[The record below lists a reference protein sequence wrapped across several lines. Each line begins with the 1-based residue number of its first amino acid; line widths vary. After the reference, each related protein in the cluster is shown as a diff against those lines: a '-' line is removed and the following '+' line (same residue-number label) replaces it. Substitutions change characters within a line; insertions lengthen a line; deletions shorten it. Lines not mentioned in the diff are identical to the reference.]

1 MSLLNNTETIDRL
14 AKDIFQMLTI
24 SANKFRSVY
33 SLYNEY
39 VLNDKNRYVS
49 KRDFSLTCELLNTYY
64 KNVEKKYYDNICY
77 VAFVTDP
84 SHLSNDDREQIK
96 NTIAKEDNEFNS
108 LDKCDVF
115 EYMINNPKFCDNVS
129 LKDYCDG
136 NDTILHLLTRKNK
149 YDIIVKIANLY
160 DVDFDVKNKNG
171 ESVLDV
177 INYEDL
183 QSAMK
188 IVKLITSYQVNK
200 YQLKNFV
207 VNESV
212 KKQNSTLVE
221 QNKELRNEVTS
232 LTKSVKETESSKKM
246 ATNFLFVLIAMYVY
260 LVYLYLTGSNHC

>member
-1 MSLLNNTETIDRL
+1 MSSQNNTETIDQL
-14 AKDIFQMLTI
+14 AKDIFQILTVN
-24 SANKFRSVY
+24 ANKFRSVY

-39 VLNDKNRYVS
+39 ILDSKNKYVT

-64 KNVEKKYYDNICY
+64 KNIDKKYYDNICY
-77 VAFVTDP
+77 VVFVTDP

-96 NTIAKEDNEFNS
+96 NASMKEDNEFNS

-115 EYMINNPKFCDNVS
+115 EYMINNPKFCENIS

-149 YDIIVKIANLY
+149 YDMMVKISNLY

-177 INYEDL
+177 INYNDL
-183 QSAMK
+183 QNAMK

-200 YQLKNFV
+200 YQLKNSL

-212 KKQNSTLVE
+212 KKQNTSLAE

-232 LTKSVKETESSKKM
+232 LTKHVKETESSKKIV
-246 ATNFLFVLIAMYVY
+246 NYFVFVVVAMYMY
-260 LVYLYLTGSNHC
+260 LVYLYLSRTNHC